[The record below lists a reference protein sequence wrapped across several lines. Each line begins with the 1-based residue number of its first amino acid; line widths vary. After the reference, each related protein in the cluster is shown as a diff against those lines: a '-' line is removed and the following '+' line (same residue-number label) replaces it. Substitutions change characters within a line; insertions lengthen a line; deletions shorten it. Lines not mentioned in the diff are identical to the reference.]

1 MAWLLGLPSL
11 WHNVEALTCFG
22 FLSLFLLWCALV
34 TLWPSLN
41 NSKASGEGRGRSRCA
56 LPLLLPLLLFSS
68 FSFSFSF
75 FSSWLYYINGGLQS
89 YTGSS
94 ASVACSGYMPGCTYS
109 GSSPSGVSSGSGTC
123 TNPNGYVFSE
133 SYSCTSQV
141 SCVVPSGEP
150 VGEIGSSL
158 TPNADGV
165 IPNTFCDPKSN
176 CDTES
181 FSSSAGFGGS
191 MTNGQA
197 CVVTSPTS
205 STSSSSSSCP
215 SGYSLAD
222 SSGCLCSNG
231 SSFVSSNGAATN
243 PSCNGGS
250 STAPTLSPVAP
261 VVSNGVTSCPAGS
274 ASVSSGSSTSCYTVV
289 VPPSTYS
296 SSSGTASGGAG
307 GGSSFHVVAPVTSS
321 NGQLTCQPGQSSIM
335 GSSGSLQCIAS
346 GAGTA
351 PTSSTGSG
359 TAPTGS
365 TSSAPSYPSS
375 ISMPSLPGVSVVTTA
390 LGSIPGAQE
399 TSSEQCPAPVTFTV
413 MGHTF
418 SITFSYACT
427 LAARV
432 RPVVIG
438 VFSLASILLIV
449 K

>member
-1 MAWLLGLPSL
+1 M
-11 WHNVEALTCFG
+11 
-22 FLSLFLLWCALV
+22 
-34 TLWPSLN
+34 N

-56 LPLLLPLLLFSS
+56 LPLLFPLLLFSS
-68 FSFSFSF
+68 FSFGA
-75 FSSWLYYINGGLQS
+75 SSLSGYVPAGGSGCYSLS
-89 YTGSS
+89 TAGDL
-94 ASVACSGYMPGCTYS
+94 ACSSQCS
-109 GSSPSGVSSGSGTC
+109 GGSFVSSYSSDQVLCSTSC
-123 TNPNGYVFSE
+123 YAVV
-133 SYSCTSQV
+133 YSCLS
-141 SCVVPSGEP
+141 SCSVPSGEP

-158 TPNADGV
+158 TPNANGV
-165 IPNTFCDPKSN
+165 LPNTFCDPTSN

-197 CVVTSPTS
+197 CFVTSPTS

-231 SSFVSSNGAATN
+231 SSFVSSNSAATN

-250 STAPTLSPVAP
+250 STASTLSPVAP
-261 VVSNGVTSCPAGS
+261 VTSNGVTSCPAGS

-289 VPPSTYS
+289 VPPATNSGA
-296 SSSGTASGGAG
+296 SGTASGGSG

-335 GSSGSLQCIAS
+335 GSSGSLECIAS
-346 GAGTA
+346 GSGTA

-390 LGSIPGAQE
+390 LASIPGAQE

-427 LAARV
+427 LAGQV

-438 VFSLASILLIV
+438 VFSLASLLLIV

>member
-1 MAWLLGLPSL
+1 MAWLPVLPSL
-11 WHNVEALTCFG
+11 WLNVEALTCFG

-34 TLWPSLN
+34 ILWPSLN

-56 LPLLLPLLLFSS
+56 LPLLLPLLFFSS
-68 FSFSFSF
+68 FSFA
-75 FSSWLYYINGGLQS
+75 SSSLSGHLFNGSCSSSLSVCSHICSSAGDSVDSAYLPGS
-89 YTGSS
+89 CYCLASNGSAIDFGWGSS
-94 ASVACSGYMPGCTYS
+94 SACSVSCSLPSNATEVS
-109 GSSPSGVSSGSGTC
+109 GSTWSQYFAAGSYCDPSSNCVESSAVAGAGEYIVASGAACFPNTVPATAPVVSSS
-123 TNPNGYVFSE
+123 
-133 SYSCTSQV
+133 
-141 SCVVPSGEP
+141 
-150 VGEIGSSL
+150 
-158 TPNADGV
+158 TPNAPPPPGSCPVGYYLADA
-165 IPNTFCDPKSN
+165 
-176 CDTES
+176 
-181 FSSSAGFGGS
+181 SACVC
-191 MTNGQA
+191 TNG
-197 CVVTSPTS
+197 
-205 STSSSSSSCP
+205 
-215 SGYSLAD
+215 SGSY
-222 SSGCLCSNG
+222 
-231 SSFVSSNGAATN
+231 VQVYGASVIS
-243 PSCNGGS
+243 SCNGGH

-261 VVSNGVTSCPAGS
+261 VTSNGVTSCPAGS

-289 VPPSTYS
+289 VPPSTNS
-296 SSSGTASGGAG
+296 SSSGTVTGGGG
-307 GGSSFHVVAPVTSS
+307 GGSSFHLVSPVTSS

>member
-1 MAWLLGLPSL
+1 M
-11 WHNVEALTCFG
+11 
-22 FLSLFLLWCALV
+22 
-34 TLWPSLN
+34 

-56 LPLLLPLLLFSS
+56 LPLLLPLLFFSS
-68 FSFSFSF
+68 FSFGSSSLSFSGYDESGQGCPP
-75 FSSWLYYINGGLQS
+75 SSSSFLHTTPQGVCPSGLSDAACGGPDWACGGGYNGC
-89 YTGSS
+89 
-94 ASVACSGYMPGCTYS
+94 VEACSMT
-109 GSSPSGVSSGSGTC
+109 VTC
-123 TNPNGYVFSE
+123 T
-133 SYSCTSQV
+133 
-141 SCVVPSGEP
+141 VPPGEP

-181 FSSSAGFGGS
+181 FSSSAGSGGS

-197 CVVTSPTS
+197 CVVTSSTS

-261 VVSNGVTSCPAGS
+261 VTSNGVTSCPAGS
-274 ASVSSGSSTSCYTVV
+274 ASVSSGSSTSCYTVF
-289 VPPSTYS
+289 VPPSTNS

-307 GGSSFHVVAPVTSS
+307 GGSSFHLVAPVTSS

-335 GSSGSLQCIAS
+335 GSSGSLECIAS
-346 GAGTA
+346 GPGTA
-351 PTSSTGSG
+351 LTSSTGSG

-375 ISMPSLPGVSVVTTA
+375 ISMPSLPGVFVVTTA
-390 LGSIPGAQE
+390 LASIPGAQE

-427 LAARV
+427 LAGQV

-438 VFSLASILLIV
+438 VFSLASLLLIV